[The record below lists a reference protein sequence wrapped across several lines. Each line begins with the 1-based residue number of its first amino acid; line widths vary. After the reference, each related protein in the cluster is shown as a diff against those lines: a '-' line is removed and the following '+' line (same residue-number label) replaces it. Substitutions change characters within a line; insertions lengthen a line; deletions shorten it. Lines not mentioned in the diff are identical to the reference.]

1 MNRAGRRAGDDN
13 FASDSQ
19 GTVLFFVLG
28 WMGQFY
34 ADEILQEELMHR
46 QCAMS

>member
-1 MNRAGRRAGDDN
+1 
-13 FASDSQ
+13 
-19 GTVLFFVLG
+19 LG